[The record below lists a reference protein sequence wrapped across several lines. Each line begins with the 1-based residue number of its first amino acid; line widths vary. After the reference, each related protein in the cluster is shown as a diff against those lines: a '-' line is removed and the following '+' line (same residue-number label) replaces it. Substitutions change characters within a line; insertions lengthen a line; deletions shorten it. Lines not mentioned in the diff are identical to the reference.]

1 MCKNAQK
8 NTRLF
13 GGVGGGVLVGDFVAF
28 FVGALV
34 GGLVGGLVG
43 TEGTEAGGG
52 SGEVGAERVEGGYNF
67 GYAEDVGE
75 RYIDVGVCRI
85 ETAQGQGVDVV
96 VIWGVDVGVI
106 WGVDVVGIWGAVG
119 GLLV

>member
-1 MCKNAQK
+1 MRKK

-13 GGVGGGVLVGDFVAF
+13 GGVGGGFFVGGLVGAFVGALAGGLVGDFV
-28 FVGALV
+28 GT
-34 GGLVGGLVG
+34 VG

-52 SGEVGAERVEGGYNF
+52 SGEVGAEGVEGGYDF
-67 GYAEDVGE
+67 GDAEDVGE

-85 ETAQGQGVDVV
+85 EAAQGQGVDVV
-96 VIWGVDVGVI
+96 
-106 WGVDVVGIWGAVG
+106 GIWVASG